1 MTDALRSYQEA
12 QALNL
17 AVVSEHFHNET
28 PDTVDKAI
36 ALYADE
42 ITWEGPARGL
52 VYTDP
57 AEVKQM
63 YLGIYKTLKIHSH
76 TQLHRF
82 ATDEWVFDD
91 CIYVATIVD
100 DQMRNLPFPVGT
112 KVSMRLTHAFQLR
125 DGRICRENAYEIWR
139 RADDV
144 TVNDDIPADAVVTIF
159 DEDDPGYYG
168 GQ

>member
-1 MTDALRSYQEA
+1 MRNQTRTYEEA

-17 AVVSEHFHNET
+17 QVVAEHFHNEA

-36 ALYADE
+36 ALYDDE
-42 ITWEGPARGL
+42 IVWEGPARGL

-57 AEVKQM
+57 AEIREM
-63 YLGIYKTLKIHSH
+63 YMGIYQTLKMHSH

-91 CIYVATIVD
+91 CIYVGTLVD
-100 DQMRNLPFPVGT
+100 DKMRNVPFPLGT
-112 KVSMRLTHAFQLR
+112 KVSMRLVHAFQLR

-139 RADDV
+139 RADDI
-144 TVNDDIPADAVVTIF
+144 TVNDDIPEDAVVTIF
-159 DEDDPGYYG
+159 D
-168 GQ
+168 